1 MPSGN
6 AVAADHSRK
15 LSAMVWIEDGA
26 ARISRGE
33 ADAVTSEGLH
43 VKLSEAP
50 AFGQGDEVAV
60 RLSFK
65 RGAATVAVT
74 ARVAWVRGAADQV
87 ECGLQWSTPPSER
100 RDLEAW
106 LAKAA

>member
-1 MPSGN
+1 MPSAN
-6 AVAADHSRK
+6 AAVTSHARK
-15 LSAMVWIEDGA
+15 LSALVWIEDRT
-26 ARISRGE
+26 ARIARGE
-33 ADAVTSEGLH
+33 ADTVTSEGLQ
-43 VKLSEAP
+43 VRLSETP
-50 AFGQGDEVAV
+50 GFGQGDEVAV
-60 RLSFK
+60 RLSFQ

-74 ARVAWVRGAADQV
+74 ARVAWVRGGAGQV